1 MSSMT
6 EEEIEEFNL
15 FQCLRTHYQL
25 TASFCNIDNEANM
38 FDWLNEHHFDYR
50 GLIENGLALEAPE
63 GMYKKEES
71 K

>member
-1 MSSMT
+1 M
-6 EEEIEEFNL
+6 INNLPYPFNV
-15 FQCLRTHYQL
+15 
-25 TASFCNIDNEANM
+25 A
-38 FDWLNEHHFDYR
+38 FDWGHSIDYR